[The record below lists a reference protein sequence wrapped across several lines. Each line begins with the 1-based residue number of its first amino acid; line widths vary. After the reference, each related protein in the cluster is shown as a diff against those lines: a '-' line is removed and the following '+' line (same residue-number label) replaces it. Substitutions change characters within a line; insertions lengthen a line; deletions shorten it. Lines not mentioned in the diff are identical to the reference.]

1 MSSALQ
7 AQLLEKC
14 GKVPAERVRE
24 VLDFAEFLASKSS
37 AHSKGKRHRP
47 NRSLRAYVG
56 GVRHGA
62 LAREIDHELYN
73 GAVR

>member
-14 GKVPAERVRE
+14 GKLPAERVRE

-37 AHSKGKRHRP
+37 NASGGKRRRLS
-47 NRSLRAYVG
+47 RSLRAFVG
-56 GVRHGA
+56 GLRHGA
-62 LAREIDHELYN
+62 LAQDIDHDLYN

>member
-14 GKVPAERVRE
+14 GKLPAERIRE

-37 AHSKGKRHRP
+37 ASSGGKHGRP
-47 NRSLRAYVG
+47 SRALRGFVG

-62 LAREIDHELYN
+62 LARDIDHDLYN
-73 GAVR
+73 GAVC